1 MVKKMFFNFNES
13 IYEVLDMIV
22 RSDTEKNDIF
32 EKIRGNIKANSKQY
46 GIDAEK
52 FIFNDDYLER
62 IKKTE
67 EKERE

>member
-1 MVKKMFFNFNES
+1 
-13 IYEVLDMIV
+13 MIV

-32 EKIRGNIKANSKQY
+32 EKIRENIKANSKQY

>member
-1 MVKKMFFNFNES
+1 MFFNFNES
-13 IYEVLDMIV
+13 IYEVLDMVV

-32 EKIRGNIKANSKQY
+32 EKIRENIKANSKQY

-52 FIFNDDYLER
+52 FILNDDYLER